1 MKKYKFSIITP
12 THKNS
17 IFLLELYQ
25 SIKRQSYSN
34 WEWILYLNGD
44 FKGKLIDKEILADK
58 RVFIFD
64 TNKSFKNIGEIKY
77 NAFNLATG
85 DILVEVDHDDMIHC
99 DCLAELNKSYQN
111 DDVGFVYSDSLLYDL
126 QGKMKPWD
134 KSLGWKYSMEEYN
147 KKSFIRH
154 LGFRPTSRS
163 LAFIWYAPDHVRS
176 WRKSVYDAIGGH
188 NKSLEVC
195 DDHELLIRTY
205 LYTNFHHIKK
215 CLYYYRILPDMTNT
229 QFLRN
234 ELIQKKTYELFLQ
247 YAQSLAEREADINN
261 KLKIDLGGGI
271 NPLNGYKTIDLLDA
285 DINCDLN
292 DGIPLEDD
300 SVGVINASHIIE
312 HLRDPL
318 KTMREIYRVLCD
330 GGWAFIEVPSTD
342 GRGAWQDPTHVSYW
356 NQNSFWYYTRESYAK
371 YIRNTEIRFQEYR
384 LDTSF
389 WEDNIAVTNA
399 WLCAIKSKKRR
410 PHKINI

>member
-64 TNKSFKNIGEIKY
+64 TNKSFKNIGEIKC

-134 KSLGWKYSMEEYN
+134 KSLGWEYSMEEYN

-234 ELIQKKTYELFLQ
+234 EKHTSYF
-247 YAQSLAEREADINN
+247 YSM
-261 KLKIDLGGGI
+261 
-271 NPLNGYKTIDLLDA
+271 P
-285 DINCDLN
+285 
-292 DGIPLEDD
+292 
-300 SVGVINASHIIE
+300 
-312 HLRDPL
+312 
-318 KTMREIYRVLCD
+318 RV
-330 GGWAFIEVPSTD
+330 
-342 GRGAWQDPTHVSYW
+342 
-356 NQNSFWYYTRESYAK
+356 
-371 YIRNTEIRFQEYR
+371 
-384 LDTSF
+384 
-389 WEDNIAVTNA
+389 
-399 WLCAIKSKKRR
+399 
-410 PHKINI
+410 

>member
-1 MKKYKFSIITP
+1 
-12 THKNS
+12 
-17 IFLLELYQ
+17 
-25 SIKRQSYSN
+25 
-34 WEWILYLNGD
+34 
-44 FKGKLIDKEILADK
+44 
-58 RVFIFD
+58 
-64 TNKSFKNIGEIKY
+64 
-77 NAFNLATG
+77 
-85 DILVEVDHDDMIHC
+85 
-99 DCLAELNKSYQN
+99 
-111 DDVGFVYSDSLLYDL
+111 
-126 QGKMKPWD
+126 
-134 KSLGWKYSMEEYN
+134 
-147 KKSFIRH
+147 
-154 LGFRPTSRS
+154 
-163 LAFIWYAPDHVRS
+163 
-176 WRKSVYDAIGGH
+176 
-188 NKSLEVC
+188 
-195 DDHELLIRTY
+195 
-205 LYTNFHHIKK
+205 
-215 CLYYYRILPDMTNT
+215 MTNT